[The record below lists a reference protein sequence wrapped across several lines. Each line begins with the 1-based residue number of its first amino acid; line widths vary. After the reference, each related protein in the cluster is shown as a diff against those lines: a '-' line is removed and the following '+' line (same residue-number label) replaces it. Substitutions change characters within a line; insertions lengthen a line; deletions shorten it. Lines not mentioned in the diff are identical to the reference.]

1 MKSTLSKRDER
12 HLEKLCKEEKF
23 FQLAL
28 EIARGGEL
36 REPHPELPFEMPRKS
51 VLVVLGEFRLR
62 ILTAGALRPESIAL
76 LLESSGVTSRA
87 LSIWGGSGIKGRGI
101 LEALLRRED
110 FKRWLIA
117 TEI

>member
-1 MKSTLSKRDER
+1 MKPLSKRDEQ
-12 HLEKLCKEEKF
+12 HLKKLCKEEKF

-36 REPHPELPFEMPRKS
+36 REPHPELPFETLQKCA
-51 VLVVLGEFRLR
+51 LIVLGEFRLC
-62 ILTAGALRPESIAL
+62 IFAMKALRPECLVL
-76 LLESSGVTSRA
+76 LLEPSEVTSRA
-87 LSIWGGSGIKGRGI
+87 LSIWGGTGMRGKRI

-117 TEI
+117 MGI